1 MSWIHYLWLILL
13 VFSLISFIT
22 LTWRYESWNFGRES
36 KTHREAAK
44 LLPGNKDS
52 NTLLD
57 NQHGTKSTIWSNQVG
72 GTPSKK
78 EVANHDLKSQNTHL
92 NQLNPVNQELP
103 ASKDEANDQRHE
115 MDYLNIAQKSKY
127 AYVTLISG
135 IDSSFRYRGF
145 LYNAMIMRKAL
156 LDFGS
161 QADFVAMIG
170 YSNVSERM
178 LYSDDIDL
186 LHKVGI
192 ITHTLPRLVH
202 TQHSLTFAEMA
213 LLKITPW
220 SFLHYDRIQF
230 FDGDIMPT
238 KNMDCFF
245 KLQHN
250 TFTVGAV
257 SPLNSGWYLAIPNK
271 NDFKYMLDKAIWRL
285 SRDWDKVTGWHE
297 KLPASLTVRGG
308 HPASKLWDFN
318 GADMDQGL
326 LLHYF
331 IINHGNGVLID
342 TSTKEAKLASIGGV
356 SANQLSKHHAI
367 KFLECCQGHLPV
379 SMFAHFT
386 GRSKPWMI
394 YNDLKEKSDQRQKRL
409 NRADVKEWF
418 RLLDSIQ
425 HLTKVNSTTIST
437 LKLASPLGF
446 WNHNFPKGGMR
457 TVQIHS

>member
-1 MSWIHYLWLILL
+1 MGWIHYLWLILL
-13 VFSLISFIT
+13 VFSLMSFIT
-22 LTWRYESWNFGRES
+22 LTWRYELWNFDGEGR
-36 KTHREAAK
+36 AYVDVK
-44 LLPGNKDS
+44 LSSAITETNPVKNSLIDGLNSRASSSD
-52 NTLLD
+52 
-57 NQHGTKSTIWSNQVG
+57 QM
-72 GTPSKK
+72 
-78 EVANHDLKSQNTHL
+78 EVSMKSQNGDL
-92 NQLNPVNQELP
+92 NHVIEQSSVI
-103 ASKDEANDQRHE
+103 KGGIKDQRQE
-115 MDYLNIAQKSKY
+115 MDDLNVAQKSKY

-145 LYNAMIMRKAL
+145 LYNAMIMRRAL

-170 YSNVSERM
+170 YSNVSEKM
-178 LYSDDIDL
+178 LYRDDINL
-186 LHKVGI
+186 LHEVGI

-230 FDGDIMPT
+230 FDGDIMPM

-245 KLQHN
+245 KLQYN

-271 NDFKYMLDKAIWRL
+271 NDFKYMLDKAMWRL
-285 SRDWDKVTGWHE
+285 SRDWDKIRGWSE
-297 KLPASLTVRGG
+297 KLPSSLTVRGG

-342 TSTKEAKLASIGGV
+342 TSTKEAKIASIGGI
-356 SANQLSKHHAI
+356 SRNQLTKDHAI
-367 KFLECCQGHLPV
+367 KVLKCCQGHLPV

-394 YNDLKEKSDQRQKRL
+394 YDDLKGKADQRQKRL

-425 HLTKVNSTTIST
+425 HLTKVNSTTIAT

-446 WNHNFPKGGMR
+446 WNHNFPKGGMK
-457 TVQIHS
+457 TVRRID